1 MIYEQCEERLSSV
14 QKEGDVEPNRV
25 NYRSVYDSLMKLRT
39 ELSSSDLV
47 DVIWLVPDL
56 EAEAKSRLAV
66 PADVDT
72 ASFLYLPL
80 KSFLDSPSCVK
91 VTILS
96 TKACNDLCIW
106 AKLLKASI
114 YWTTPS
120 AFPSAIPDL
129 PPLDATIQPAQ
140 TRSLIIETTATVL
153 QKPQN
158 KKTSRLP
165 VVEFHR
171 AFEVTPAEME
181 IVCTRLLAPGVRSR
195 CILSWKTHD
204 GRFLPYFG
212 NVEGRVGT
220 PCSCSAGILATQC
233 DASSLDTTKPIQLIA
248 RFHPM
253 EVMRDLHLMLTAAS
267 RYSLVMTHPSHNEL
281 SLLLGDSQTP
291 AFFGCSVVTK
301 IPAKSAV
308 TLPFPAEA
316 SIRQAP
322 KEEVGVGVLV
332 VSRTCTELYVVT
344 PITAKNLPFLTTLL
358 LEAFRHPQYCLI
370 LENDVDSQLTRI
382 RLKNDDGSLSEMAVL
397 LTRSCF
403 LMNSPSLF
411 PPISHDLTAFSQK
424 GKSSCY
430 EPEEE
435 LLNTISDLV
444 DDQGNCNH

>member
-1 MIYEQCEERLSSV
+1 M
-14 QKEGDVEPNRV
+14 
-25 NYRSVYDSLMKLRT
+25 
-39 ELSSSDLV
+39 
-47 DVIWLVPDL
+47 
-56 EAEAKSRLAV
+56 
-66 PADVDT
+66 
-72 ASFLYLPL
+72 
-80 KSFLDSPSCVK
+80 
-91 VTILS
+91 
-96 TKACNDLCIW
+96 
-106 AKLLKASI
+106 
-114 YWTTPS
+114 
-120 AFPSAIPDL
+120 
-129 PPLDATIQPAQ
+129 
-140 TRSLIIETTATVL
+140 
-153 QKPQN
+153 
-158 KKTSRLP
+158 
-165 VVEFHR
+165 
-171 AFEVTPAEME
+171 
-181 IVCTRLLAPGVRSR
+181 
-195 CILSWKTHD
+195 
-204 GRFLPYFG
+204 
-212 NVEGRVGT
+212 
-220 PCSCSAGILATQC
+220 
-233 DASSLDTTKPIQLIA
+233 
-248 RFHPM
+248 
-253 EVMRDLHLMLTAAS
+253 
-267 RYSLVMTHPSHNEL
+267 
-281 SLLLGDSQTP
+281 
-291 AFFGCSVVTK
+291 VTK

-332 VSRTCTELYVVT
+332 FSRTSTELYVVP